1 MKDTAL
7 AMAKRLI
14 IDSIWKSANLEGLGT
29 TYQKT
34 EAIIRNAPTI
44 TTANEVLFVI
54 NMKCAWQFL
63 FDNLEYSNS
72 LSILREFN
80 KIVGYM
86 MFYGNGDIRT
96 LPVSISGTSWEPS
109 QPQEGI
115 ILSTINELNEIKD
128 PELKALKYFCFITR
142 TQMFIDGNK
151 RVAQLMTNKIL
162 IENDIG
168 IFQIN
173 IADLE
178 DFKTLLVQFYKSGN
192 DTKIIEFMKKKCV
205 KHVAEEYANLK

>member
-1 MKDTAL
+1 MRDTAF

-14 IDSIWKSANLEGLGT
+14 MDSIWKSANLEGLGT
-29 TYQKT
+29 TYPKT

-44 TTANEVLFVI
+44 TTAKEILFVV

-63 FDNLEYSNS
+63 FNNLGRSDS
-72 LSILREFN
+72 LFYLEEFN
-80 KIVGYM
+80 RIVGNM
-86 MFYGNGDIRT
+86 LFRERGNIRS
-96 LPVSISGTSWEPS
+96 LGMPPKA
-109 QPQEGI
+109 QLYF
-115 ILSTINELNEIKD
+115 ILSKIYELNEIKD
-128 PELKALKYFCFITR
+128 PELRALKYFCFITK
-142 TQMFIDGNK
+142 THLFIDGNK
-151 RVAQLMTNKIL
+151 RVAQLMANKIL

-178 DFKTLLVQFYKSGN
+178 DFKSILVQFYESGD
-192 DTKIIEFMKKKCV
+192 DTEIIEFMKKKCV

>member
-7 AMAKRLI
+7 AMAKRLLMN
-14 IDSIWKSANLEGLGT
+14 SIWKSANLEGLGT

-63 FDNLEYSNS
+63 FNNLGRHNS
-72 LSILREFN
+72 LSYLEEFN
-80 KIVGYM
+80 SIVGNM
-86 MFYGNGDIRT
+86 LFRKR
-96 LPVSISGTSWEPS
+96 
-109 QPQEGI
+109 GI
-115 ILSTINELNEIKD
+115 IRFLGMPPKAQLYFILSKLYELNEIKD
-128 PELKALKYFCFITR
+128 PELRALKYFCFITK
-142 TQMFIDGNK
+142 THLFLDGNK
-151 RVAQLMTNKIL
+151 RVAQLMANKIL

-173 IADLE
+173 IEDLE
-178 DFKTLLVQFYKSGN
+178 DFKSLLVQFYRNGN

>member
-1 MKDTAL
+1 MRDTAL

-29 TYQKT
+29 TFPKT
-34 EAIIRNAPTI
+34 EAIIRNAPTK
-44 TTANEVLFVI
+44 TTAEEVLFI
-54 NMKCAWQFL
+54 LNMKRAWQFL
-63 FDNLEYSNS
+63 FDNLEYPNS
-72 LSILREFN
+72 LSILKEFDR
-80 KIVGYM
+80 IVGNL

-96 LPVSISGTSWEPS
+96 LPVSIGGTPWEPPQS
-109 QPQEGI
+109 QEGI
-115 ILSTINELNEIKD
+115 ILNAINELNKIED
-128 PELKALKYFCFITR
+128 PELRALNYFCFITR

-178 DFKTLLVQFYKSGN
+178 EFKVLLLQFYESDD
-192 DTKIIEFMKKKCV
+192 DTEIVEFMKKKCV
-205 KHVAEEYANLK
+205 EHVAEEYTNLK

>member
-1 MKDTAL
+1 MRDTAF

-14 IDSIWKSANLEGLGT
+14 MDSIWKSANLEGLGT
-29 TYQKT
+29 TYPKT
-34 EAIIRNAPTI
+34 EAIIRNAPTN
-44 TTANEVLFVI
+44 TSREEVLFVV
-54 NMKCAWQFL
+54 NMKYAWQFL
-63 FDNLEYSNS
+63 FDNLEYPNS

-96 LPVSISGTSWEPS
+96 LPVSISGTLWEPS
-109 QPQEGI
+109 QPQEDI

-128 PELKALKYFCFITR
+128 PELRALKYFCFITR

-151 RVAQLMTNKIL
+151 RVAQLMANKIL

-178 DFKTLLVQFYKSGN
+178 DFKLLLVQFYESGD
-192 DTKIIEFMKKKCV
+192 DTEIIEFMRKKCV
-205 KHVAEEYANLK
+205 KHVAEEYADLK